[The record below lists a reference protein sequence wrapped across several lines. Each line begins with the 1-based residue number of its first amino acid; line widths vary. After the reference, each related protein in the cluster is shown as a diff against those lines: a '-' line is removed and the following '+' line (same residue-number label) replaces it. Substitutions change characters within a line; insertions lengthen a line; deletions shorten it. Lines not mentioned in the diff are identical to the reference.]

1 MTMEQLDTELF
12 RWINTHHAPCL
23 DWVMW
28 VASQAWSWAIV
39 ILLVY
44 GLLLVRAQR
53 RDDGTQRHLWW
64 VVLLGVGLCFLLSDR
79 VSVLCFKD
87 VFQRLRPCHA
97 LDDVRMFR
105 THCGGRYGFVSSHA
119 SNAFAVALFLG
130 LWWRHTFA
138 RMPWRNGV
146 LWLLLAWAALV
157 AYSRPYLGKHYLGDV
172 VCGAAVGLLLGWLT
186 YLIISWMARRV
197 EAKSSQ

>member
-1 MTMEQLDTELF
+1 MEQLDIRLF
-12 RWINTHHAPCL
+12 RWINTHHTPFW

-44 GLLLVRAQR
+44 ALLLVRAWHR
-53 RDDGTQRHLWW
+53 SRGLQRHFWW
-64 VVLLGVGLCFLLSDR
+64 IILLGIGLCFLLGDR

-97 LDDVRMFR
+97 LEEVRMFR
-105 THCGGRYGFVSSHA
+105 TRCGGQYGFVSSHA

-130 LWWRHTFA
+130 LWWRRTFA
-138 RMPWRNGV
+138 GVAWRNGM
-146 LWLLLAWAALV
+146 LWLMLAWAALV
-157 AYSRPYLGKHYLGDV
+157 AYSRPYLGKHYPGDI
-172 VCGAAVGLLLGWLT
+172 VCGAVLGLLLGWFT
-186 YLIISWMARRV
+186 YLIISWIARWV
-197 EAKSSQ
+197 EAKSLQ

>member
-1 MTMEQLDTELF
+1 MEQLDTELF
-12 RWINTHHAPCL
+12 RWINTHHAPLL

-28 VASQAWSWAIV
+28 VASQAWSWAVV

-44 GLLLVRAQR
+44 GLLLWRAKGQN
-53 RDDGTQRHLWW
+53 GSASRHLWW
-64 VVLLGVGLCFLLSDR
+64 MVLLGIGLCFLLSDR

-105 THCGGRYGFVSSHA
+105 TQCGGQYGFVSSHA
-119 SNAFAVALFLG
+119 ANAFAVALFLG
-130 LWWRHTFA
+130 LWWRRA
-138 RMPWRNGV
+138 CLRVPRRNGM
-146 LWLLLAWAALV
+146 LWLLLAWAVLV
-157 AYSRPYLGKHYLGDV
+157 AYSRPYLGKHYPGDI
-172 VCGAAVGLLLGWLT
+172 VCGAALGLLLGWIS
-186 YLIISWMARRV
+186 YLIISWMARRA